1 MNRRHFIVTS
11 ASTLAIGPAYA
22 QSALTLQVAKTP
34 TCGCCSAWVER
45 MQEAGFVTEVQDVE
59 QEVLWSMKD
68 RLGITSDLSGCH
80 TAVIGD
86 YFVEGHV
93 PAADIQRML
102 AETPAVRGLAVP
114 GMPMG
119 SPGMGAMGTG
129 DPFDVLLVLND
140 GSTQVFASYA

>member
-1 MNRRHFIVTS
+1 MNRRHFLATT
-11 ASTLAIGPAYA
+11 ASILAMGPVFA
-22 QSALTLQVAKTP
+22 QDTPTLQVAKTP

-45 MQEAGFVTEVQDVE
+45 MQDAGFVTEVQDVE
-59 QEVLWSMKD
+59 QEALWTMKD
-68 RLGITSDLSGCH
+68 RLGITQELSGCH
-80 TAVIGD
+80 TAVVSD

-102 AETPAVRGLAVP
+102 AEAPAARGLAVP

>member
-1 MNRRHFIVTS
+1 MGPVS
-11 ASTLAIGPAYA
+11 AQGTP
-22 QSALTLQVAKTP
+22 TLQVAKTP

-45 MQEAGFVTEVQDVE
+45 MQDAGFVTEVQDVA
-59 QEVLWSMKD
+59 QEALWTIKD
-68 RLGITSDLSGCH
+68 SLGITQELSGCH
-80 TAVIGD
+80 TAVVGD

-102 AETPAVRGLAVP
+102 AEAPAARGLAVP

-119 SPGMGAMGTG
+119 SPGMGTMGTG

-140 GSTQVFASYA
+140 GSTRVFASYA

>member
-1 MNRRHFIVTS
+1 
-11 ASTLAIGPAYA
+11 
-22 QSALTLQVAKTP
+22 LQVAKTP

-45 MQEAGFVTEVQDVE
+45 MQDAGFVTEVQDVE
-59 QEVLWSMKD
+59 QEALWTMKD
-68 RLGITSDLSGCH
+68 RLGITQELSGCH
-80 TAVIGD
+80 TAVVSD

-102 AETPAVRGLAVP
+102 AEAPAARGLAVP